1 LSGAA
6 AAAQEAEEG
15 MNVPGDLK
23 YSKTHEW
30 IRVEGDTG
38 TVGISD
44 FAQQEL
50 GDIVFVEAPAAGS
63 AVEVGG
69 PMGSVES
76 VKAVSELNAP
86 VAGTVAEVND
96 ALADHPE
103 LLNQDPYG
111 QGWIAKIKLSAPGD
125 LGGLMDAAA
134 YTQYIADS
142 AH

>member
-1 LSGAA
+1 
-6 AAAQEAEEG
+6 

-86 VAGTVAEVND
+86 AAGTVAEVND

-111 QGWIAKIKLSAPGD
+111 QGWIAKITLSAPGD
-125 LGGLMDAAA
+125 LNGLMDAAA
-134 YTQYIADS
+134 YTQYIAES
-142 AH
+142 GH